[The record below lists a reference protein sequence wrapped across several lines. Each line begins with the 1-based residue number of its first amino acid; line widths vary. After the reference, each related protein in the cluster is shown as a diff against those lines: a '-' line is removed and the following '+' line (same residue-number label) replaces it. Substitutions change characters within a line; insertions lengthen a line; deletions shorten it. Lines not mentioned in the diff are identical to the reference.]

1 METIYNHP
9 VLTIVFIAAV
19 GFWYAVGKS
28 CEWNLKGNA
37 VTEDVEY

>member
-19 GFWYAVGKS
+19 GFWYVVGKS
-28 CEWNLKGNA
+28 MDNG
-37 VTEDVEY
+37 